1 MRKGLVI
8 LSIIGAI
15 LVAVSLFLNFKA
27 KSIQDNLIKEYEER
41 TKEDN
46 TNEIA
51 EDNEIIIDKSQEET
65 FNTYKTLKRYKNKGN
80 KNNNS
85 ATKNREVIG
94 ILKISSINLKAP
106 IVNGEENLNYVVAKY
121 KNSPNFGENGNT
133 ILAAHNNMKGS
144 IFRNLYKVKIGDTV
158 EVQKDNEVFKYKITQ
173 REMVDP
179 NDPSLLTQD
188 LSKKEITLITC
199 TNRAKQRLILKGELS

>member
-1 MRKGLVI
+1 MRKGLII
-8 LSIIGAI
+8 LSIIGVI
-15 LVAVSLFLNFKA
+15 LVAVSLFFDFKA

-41 TKEDN
+41 TEEKN
-46 TNEIA
+46 VNEIA
-51 EDNEIIIDKSQEET
+51 EDNEIITDKSQEQT
-65 FNTYKTLKRYKNKGN
+65 FNTYKTLKRYENKGN

-85 ATKNREVIG
+85 ATKKQEVIG

-106 IVNGEENLNYVVAKY
+106 IENGEENLNYVVAKY

-158 EVQKDNEVFKYKITQ
+158 EVQKDNELFKYKITQ
-173 REMVDP
+173 REIVEP
-179 NDPSLLTQD
+179 NDPNLLTQD

-199 TNRAKQRLILKGELS
+199 TNRAKQRLILKGELI

>member
-15 LVAVSLFLNFKA
+15 LVAVSLFLSFKS
-27 KSIQDNLIKEYEER
+27 KSIQKDLIKEYEER
-41 TKEDN
+41 TEEKKV
-46 TNEIA
+46 NEIA
-51 EDNEIIIDKSQEET
+51 EDNEVITDKSHEQSS
-65 FNTYKTLKRYKNKGN
+65 NTY

-85 ATKNREVIG
+85 ATNNPGTIG
-94 ILKISSINLKAP
+94 ILRISSINLKAP

-173 REMVDP
+173 REILEP
-179 NDPSLLTQD
+179 SDPSLLTQD
-188 LSKKEITLITC
+188 LNKKEITLITC
-199 TNRAKQRLILKGELS
+199 TNRAKQRLIVKGELI

>member
-1 MRKGLVI
+1 MRKGLII

-15 LVAVSLFLNFKA
+15 LVAVSLFFDFKA

-41 TKEDN
+41 TEEKN
-46 TNEIA
+46 VNEIA
-51 EDNEIIIDKSQEET
+51 EDNEIITDKSQEQSS
-65 FNTYKTLKRYKNKGN
+65 NTYKNKGN

-85 ATKNREVIG
+85 ATNNPGTIA

-106 IVNGEENLNYVVAKY
+106 IVDGEENLNYVVAKY

-144 IFRNLYKVKIGDTV
+144 IFKNLYKVKIGDTV
-158 EVQKDNEVFKYKITQ
+158 EIQKDNELFRYKITQ
-173 REMVDP
+173 REIVEP

-199 TNRAKQRLILKGELS
+199 TNRAKQRLIVKGELI

>member
-8 LSIIGAI
+8 LSIIGSI
-15 LVAVSLFLNFKA
+15 LVAVSLFFDFKA

-65 FNTYKTLKRYKNKGN
+65 FNTYKTLNRYKSKGN

-85 ATKNREVIG
+85 ATNNPGTIG

-106 IVNGEENLNYVVAKY
+106 IVDGEENLNYVVAKY

-173 REMVDP
+173 REIVEP
-179 NDPSLLTQD
+179 NNPSLLSQD

-199 TNRAKQRLILKGELS
+199 TNRAKQRLILKGELG

>member
-15 LVAVSLFLNFKA
+15 LVAVSLFFDFKA
-27 KSIQDNLIKEYEER
+27 KSIQDNLIKEYEEKI
-41 TKEDN
+41 KEDN
-46 TNEIA
+46 TNEIV
-51 EDNEIIIDKSQEET
+51 EENEIITDKFQEQT
-65 FNTYKTLKRYKNKGN
+65 SNTYENKDN

-85 ATKNREVIG
+85 ATNNQRTIA

-106 IVNGEENLNYVVAKY
+106 IVDGEENLNYVVAKY
-121 KNSPNFGENGNT
+121 KNSPKFGENGNT

-144 IFRNLYKVKIGDTV
+144 IFKNLYKVKIGDTV
-158 EVQKDNEVFKYKITQ
+158 EVQKNNEVFKYKITQ
-173 REMVDP
+173 REIVEP

-199 TNRAKQRLILKGELS
+199 TNRAKQRLILKGEMI

>member
-15 LVAVSLFLNFKA
+15 LVAVSLFFDFKS
-27 KSIQDNLIKEYEER
+27 KSIQKDLIKEYEER
-41 TKEDN
+41 TEEKKV
-46 TNEIA
+46 NEIA
-51 EDNEIIIDKSQEET
+51 EDNEVITDKSHEQSS
-65 FNTYKTLKRYKNKGN
+65 NTYKNKGN

-85 ATKNREVIG
+85 ATNNPGIIG

-144 IFRNLYKVKIGDTV
+144 IFRNLYKVKIGDTI

-173 REMVDP
+173 REIVEP

-199 TNRAKQRLILKGELS
+199 TNRAKQRLILKGELI

>member
-8 LSIIGAI
+8 LTIIGAI

-27 KSIQDNLIKEYEER
+27 KSIQNNLIKEYEER
-41 TKEDN
+41 IKEDN

-51 EDNEIIIDKSQEET
+51 EDNVRITDKSQKQT
-65 FNTYKTLKRYKNKGN
+65 SNTYKNKGN

-85 ATKNREVIG
+85 ATNNPGTIA

-106 IVNGEENLNYVVAKY
+106 IMLGEENLDYVVAKY
-121 KNSPNFGENGNT
+121 RNSPNFGENGNV
-133 ILAAHNNMKGS
+133 ILAGHNNMKGA
-144 IFRNLYKVKIGDTV
+144 IFRNLYKVKIGDIV
-158 EVQKDNEVFKYKITQ
+158 EVQKDNEVFKYKITE
-173 REMVDP
+173 REIVEP
-179 NDPSLLTQD
+179 NDPSLLSQD

-199 TNRAKQRLILKGELS
+199 TNRAKQRLILKGELI

>member
-1 MRKGLVI
+1 MRKGLII

-27 KSIQDNLIKEYEER
+27 KSIQDNLIKEYEEKI
-41 TKEDN
+41 KEDN
-46 TNEIA
+46 TNGIVE
-51 EDNEIIIDKSQEET
+51 ENEIITEKSQKQT
-65 FNTYKTLKRYKNKGN
+65 SNTYKNKGN

-85 ATKNREVIG
+85 ATNNQRAIA

-106 IVNGEENLNYVVAKY
+106 IVDGEENLNYVVAKY
-121 KNSPNFGENGNT
+121 KNSPSFGENGNT

-144 IFRNLYKVKIGDTV
+144 IFKNLYKVKIVDTV
-158 EVQKDNEVFKYKITQ
+158 EVQKDNELFRYKITQ
-173 REMVDP
+173 REIVEP
-179 NDPSLLTQD
+179 NNPSLLTQD

-199 TNRAKQRLILKGELS
+199 TERSKKRLIVKGELI

>member
-15 LVAVSLFLNFKA
+15 LVVVSLFFNFKA

-41 TKEDN
+41 TKE
-46 TNEIA
+46 TSEIT
-51 EDNEIIIDKSQEET
+51 EDNEIITDKSQEQT
-65 FNTYKTLKRYKNKGN
+65 SNTYKNKGN

-85 ATKNREVIG
+85 ATNNPGTIA
-94 ILKISSINLKAP
+94 ILKISGINLKAP
-106 IVNGEENLNYVVAKY
+106 IVDGEENLNYVVAKY
-121 KNSPNFGENGNT
+121 KNSPNFGENGNI

-144 IFRNLYKVKIGDTV
+144 IFKNLYKVKIGDTV

-173 REMVDP
+173 REIVEP

-199 TNRAKQRLILKGELS
+199 INRAKQRLILKGDII

>member
-1 MRKGLVI
+1 MKKGLII

-15 LVAVSLFLNFKA
+15 LVAVSLFFDFKA

-41 TKEDN
+41 TEEKN
-46 TNEIA
+46 VNEIV
-51 EDNEIIIDKSQEET
+51 EDNEIITDKSQKQT
-65 FNTYKTLKRYKNKGN
+65 LNTYKNKGN

-85 ATKNREVIG
+85 VTNNPGTIA

-106 IVNGEENLNYVVAKY
+106 IVDGEENLNYVVAKY

-144 IFRNLYKVKIGDTV
+144 IFRNLYKVKIGETV
-158 EVQKDNEVFKYKITQ
+158 EVQKDNELFKYKITQ
-173 REMVDP
+173 REIVEP

-199 TNRAKQRLILKGELS
+199 TNRAKQRLIVKGELI

>member
-1 MRKGLVI
+1 MRKGLII

-15 LVAVSLFLNFKA
+15 LVAVSLFFDFKA

-41 TKEDN
+41 TEEKN
-46 TNEIA
+46 VNEIV
-51 EDNEIIIDKSQEET
+51 EDNEIITDKSQKQT
-65 FNTYKTLKRYKNKGN
+65 LNTYKNKGNKNKGN

-85 ATKNREVIG
+85 ATNNPGTIA

-106 IVNGEENLNYVVAKY
+106 IVDGEENLNYVVAKY
-121 KNSPNFGENGNT
+121 KNSPKFGENGNT

-144 IFRNLYKVKIGDTV
+144 IFKNLYKIKIGDTV

-173 REMVDP
+173 REIVEP

-199 TNRAKQRLILKGELS
+199 TNRAKQRLILKGDMF

>member
-15 LVAVSLFLNFKA
+15 LVAVSLFFDFKA
-27 KSIQDNLIKEYEER
+27 KNIQENLIKEYEEK
-41 TKEDN
+41 TKENN
-46 TNEIA
+46 TNKIA
-51 EDNEIIIDKSQEET
+51 EDNGIITDKSQEQT
-65 FNTYKTLKRYKNKGN
+65 SNTYQNKVN

-85 ATKNREVIG
+85 ATNNDEVIA

-106 IVNGEENLNYVVAKY
+106 VVNGEENLNYVVAKY
-121 KNSPNFGENGNT
+121 RNSPNFGENGNT

-144 IFRNLYKVKIGDTV
+144 IFKNLYKVKIGDTV
-158 EVQKDNEVFKYKITQ
+158 EVQKDNGVFKYKITQ
-173 REMVDP
+173 REIVEP
-179 NDPSLLTQD
+179 NDSSLLSQD

-199 TNRAKQRLILKGELS
+199 TNRAKQRLILKGELI

>member
-1 MRKGLVI
+1 MRKGLII

-15 LVAVSLFLNFKA
+15 LVAVSLFLSFKS
-27 KSIQDNLIKEYEER
+27 KSIQKDLIKEYEER
-41 TKEDN
+41 TEEKKV
-46 TNEIA
+46 NEIA
-51 EDNEIIIDKSQEET
+51 EDNEVITDKSHEQSS
-65 FNTYKTLKRYKNKGN
+65 NTYKNKGN

-85 ATKNREVIG
+85 ATNNQEVIG

-173 REMVDP
+173 REIVKP

-199 TNRAKQRLILKGELS
+199 TNRAKQRLILKGELI